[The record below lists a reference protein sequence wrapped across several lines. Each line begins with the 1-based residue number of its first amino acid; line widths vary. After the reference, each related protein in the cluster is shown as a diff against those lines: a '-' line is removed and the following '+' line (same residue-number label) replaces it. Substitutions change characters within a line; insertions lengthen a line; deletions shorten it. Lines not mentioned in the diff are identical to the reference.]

1 MFFLTNM
8 YEKRFNDNMS
18 RHRLDAKIAPPR
30 PKPSCRLVQN
40 NDIPHKSEPLSR
52 YHLANEMKSEVPV
65 IGQQA
70 PPTYQDS
77 FFGQKSTSTDS
88 QLNMLEAEKEAP
100 VIVEMKPFKRTNSH
114 ESGFYTGCDSD
125 VASNF
130 SVSA

>member
-1 MFFLTNM
+1 M
-8 YEKRFNDNMS
+8 
-18 RHRLDAKIAPPR
+18 DAKIAPSR
-30 PKPSCRLVQN
+30 PKPSCRLVQT
-40 NDIPHKSEPLSR
+40 DIPHKSEPLSR

-65 IGQQA
+65 IGQHT

-88 QLNMLEAEKEAP
+88 QLNMLEAQQAAP
-100 VIVEMKPFKRTNSH
+100 VIGIKPFKRTNSQ
-114 ESGFYTGCDSD
+114 ESGFFTGGDSD